1 MATLDPITQHPIPE
15 PEPEIPWAVSI
26 SAGMQ
31 RQNPL
36 SRFSADEEIQKRWGD
51 QFSKPI
57 TPDYPAE
64 EGYSPYD
71 DPVTQ
76 GYDPSHFTKSY
87 SPQETLQIIYDVK
100 RNQQMNRE
108 AGVTGE
114 ILGAVSNPIL
124 IVPALLTGGSSIPA
138 LMAVEGAAEIL
149 NETILHSQQPLR
161 TKTES
166 ALNVGLAMGVT
177 GILGHVGNQLAK
189 APSPRVLA
197 DSEIEELAEVADAG
211 GPRSAGA
218 AEVFATT
225 PEAEKMVGGTAMEF
239 LAQGPLARVLA
250 GASTKAKV
258 LAQRIADT
266 PFILKKH
273 TEGKTFGPSVE
284 ARVGKYEGLKY
295 RGYAHTKGLYKEYK
309 LKNPD
314 GPMSFRDFDMEI
326 GRALSQNDLHAI
338 PQVQQAAKW
347 YRQNTLD
354 PLLKDAQDLSL
365 LKGTKKYYADQLAQ
379 ARLTGKP
386 QSFIDDLVKR
396 MDEAPEKLHVG
407 APTYFPRVFKVEAI
421 IKGYDKLYTDIT
433 NKLAANP
440 NVDFIE
446 AQGMATDI
454 IRNLMGG
461 DPIEAA
467 AKKVIPKASALK
479 DRTLTFTDEFLDPYL
494 DKEASSVLNRH
505 TESVGRE
512 IEFAKEFSNKQLAD
526 EMAGIA
532 DEYTDLISKAKSARA
547 RKALEREKSRVM
559 ADLMA
564 MRDRLNGIYGR
575 PVDPSTALVKA
586 GRAAR
591 VFNATVMLGGV
602 TVSSLAD
609 VARPLMMQGLKP
621 YMKGIAAMGTN
632 WKQFNLSRNEMKRW
646 GVGLEASIGDTRLAQ
661 IADVN
666 NLGPFLQGVMDGFG
680 KVTGLSYWNSGWK
693 QFTGVIASDAI
704 IGAALSK
711 SVSGDMIT
719 RMARAGINEDG
730 LKIIRQ
736 QFEKH
741 GTTDQGLRLANT
753 HLWDDT
759 TARDIL
765 ESAVRSEVNMTIVTP
780 GVGDAPLFMSTEVGK
795 IVSQFKSFLMSA
807 TNRMLINGLQRHDMA
822 VLQGS
827 IASVSM
833 GALVGGI
840 KAELRGEDTSDWT
853 PDDWLTEGVDRSGV
867 LGIYNIPVNWGHML
881 RGKTPSRNLQR
892 SLANALVGDVFGPS
906 LSQAERITDV
916 AADLVTGEADDRT
929 LEQAQRLLPAWNN
942 LLHLRQ
948 IYERT
953 QE

>member
-36 SRFSADEEIQKRWGD
+36 SRFSADEEIQARWGD

-57 TPDYPAE
+57 APDYPAE

-71 DPVTQ
+71 DPATQ
-76 GYDPSHFTKSY
+76 GHDPQHFTKSY

-100 RNQQMNRE
+100 RNQQLIRE
-108 AGVTGE
+108 AGFVGE
-114 ILGAVSNPIL
+114 LAGLATNPIL
-124 IVPALLTGGSSIPA
+124 LAPIALTGGMSLPA
-138 LMAVEGAAEIL
+138 TIAIEGGAELL

-161 TKTES
+161 TMEES
-166 ALNVGLAMGVT
+166 AWNVGGVMAFT
-177 GILGHVGNQLAK
+177 GVVGGISAQLAK
-189 APSPRVLA
+189 APARRALT
-197 DSEIEELAEVADAG
+197 DDEVREFVEAADAG
-211 GPRSAGA
+211 EARSAGA
-218 AEVFATT
+218 AQVFETT
-225 PEAEKMVGGTAMEF
+225 AEAEKMVGGKGMEF
-239 LAQGPLARVLA
+239 LAQGPLARVLS
-250 GASTKAKV
+250 GASVKAKV
-258 LAQRIADT
+258 LAQRIADV

-273 TEGKTFGPSVE
+273 TEGKTFGPSIE

-295 RGYAHTKGLYKEYK
+295 RGYVTSKGLYKEYK
-309 LKNPD
+309 IKNPS
-314 GPMSFRDFDMEI
+314 GMKFRDFDMEV

-347 YRQNTLD
+347 YRQNVLD
-354 PLLKDAQDLSL
+354 PLLKDAQDMSL

-379 ARLTGKP
+379 AKLTGKP
-386 QSFIDDLVKR
+386 QTYIDDLMKR
-396 MDEAPEKLHVG
+396 LDEAPEKLHVG
-407 APTYFPRVFKVEAI
+407 APTYFPRVFNTEAI
-421 IKGYDKLYTDIT
+421 IKGYDKLHTDIT
-433 NKLAANP
+433 NKLASSP
-440 NVDFIE
+440 DVDFLE

-479 DRTLTFTDEFLDPYL
+479 ERTLTFTDEFLDPYL
-494 DKEASSVLNRH
+494 EKEASTVLGRH
-505 TESVGRE
+505 SETVGRE

-532 DEYTDLISKAKSARA
+532 DEYTALISKAKSEKARS
-547 RKALEREKSRVM
+547 ALAKEKSQVM
-559 ADLMA
+559 TDLAA
-564 MRDRLNGIYGR
+564 MRDRLHGIYGR
-575 PVDPSTALVKA
+575 PVDPSTALVRA
-586 GRAAR
+586 GRYAR
-591 VFNATVMLGGV
+591 VANAMAMLGGV
-602 TVSSLAD
+602 TISSLAD

-646 GVGLEASIGDTRLAQ
+646 GVGTEAALGDARLAQ
-661 IADVN
+661 MADVN
-666 NLGPFLQGVMDGFG
+666 SLDAGPRKWMDRFG
-680 KVTGLSYWNSGWK
+680 KATGISYWNSGWK

-711 SVSGDMIT
+711 SVPGSMVT
-719 RMARAGINEDG
+719 RMARAGINADG
-730 LKIIRQ
+730 LKAIRK
-736 QFEKH
+736 QFDKH

-753 HLWDDT
+753 HLWDDDI
-759 TARDIL
+759 AREVL
-765 ESAVRSEVNMTIVTP
+765 ESAIRSEVNMTIVTP
-780 GVGDAPLFMSTEVGK
+780 GIGDAPLFMSTEVGK

-807 TNRMLINGLQRHDMA
+807 TNRMLINGLQRRDVA
-822 VLQGS
+822 VLQGT
-827 IASVSM
+827 IAAVSM

-853 PDDWLTEGVDRSGV
+853 VDDWATEGVDRSGV
-867 LGIYNIPVNWGHML
+867 LGIYNVPVNWAHML

-892 SLANALVGDVFGPS
+892 SMANAFVGDVFGPS
-906 LSQAERITDV
+906 LSQVERVSDV

-929 LEQAQRLLPAWNN
+929 REQAIRLIPFQN

-948 IYERT
+948 LAERAI
-953 QE
+953 E